1 MECFVMWSGESEKI
15 LNDKIWHWVLIDT
28 MIRLCFKHA
37 VSKVAR
43 VLCIWTL
50 KPEQENAIDHVWPVG
65 EFDHSFCRW
74 FWL

>member
-1 MECFVMWSGESEKI
+1 MECFVMWSGGSEKI

-37 VSKVAR
+37 ASKVAR

-50 KPEQENAIDHVWPVG
+50 KPEQENAIGRTV
-65 EFDHSFCRW
+65 SFNRINK
-74 FWL
+74 LQKVPHK